1 LGDVASSL
9 AATRE
14 SFGSRGVVV
23 GADRDRLVSGLGA
36 LAVGEPA
43 PGLHQGR
50 ARETKTAFL
59 FSGQGAQRPGM
70 GSGLA
75 AAFPAFAEAFE
86 ATTAALEE
94 RLGLPLR
101 EVMAAPEGSEGAALL
116 DRTEVTQAAL
126 FAHEVSLF
134 RLLVSLGLRPD
145 LLIGHSIGGLVAAHV
160 AGVLSLEDAA
170 TLVAA
175 RGRLMGALPEGGAM
189 LALEAREEEV
199 GDLPAGVSLAAVN
212 SPTSL
217 VLSGEGSEI
226 GRLEEGWRGK
236 GRRVSRLRVSHAFH
250 SPLMEPMLEGLGE
263 VAAGLDLRP
272 PQIPVVSDLTGA
284 LVGEEI
290 ADPGYWV
297 RHVRE
302 PVRLA
307 DGLATLAEAGVGR
320 FLELGPDPVL
330 AAPVAGSLEGGAPG
344 EEPLV
349 ACAQR
354 AGQDQAGS
362 LLAFLARA
370 HGDGAAVDWG
380 ALHPGARAVDLPTY
394 AFQRRRYW

>member
-94 RLGLPLR
+94 RLEAPLGAI
-101 EVMAAPEGSEGAALL
+101 MAAPAGSDRAALL

-145 LLIGHSIGGLVAAHV
+145 LLIGHSIGELAAAHV
-160 AGVLSLEDAA
+160 AGVLSLGDAA

-175 RGRLMGALPEGGAM
+175 RGRLMGGLPAGGAM
-189 LALEAREEEV
+189 LAVAAREAEID
-199 GDLPAGVSLAAVN
+199 DLPDGVSLAAVN

-217 VLSGEGSEI
+217 VLSGEGAEI
-226 GRLEEGWRGK
+226 DRLEEMWRER
-236 GRRVSRLRVSHAFH
+236 GRPVSRLRVSHAFH
-250 SPLMEPMLEGLGE
+250 SPLMDPMLAQFRQ

-272 PQIPVVSDLTGA
+272 PTVPIVSNVTGFQ
-284 LVGEEI
+284 VGEEM
-290 ADPGYWV
+290 ADPEYWV
-297 RHVRE
+297 RHVRQ

-307 DGLATLAEAGVGR
+307 DGVATLAEA
-320 FLELGPDPVL
+320 
-330 AAPVAGSLEGGAPG
+330 
-344 EEPLV
+344 
-349 ACAQR
+349 
-354 AGQDQAGS
+354 
-362 LLAFLARA
+362 
-370 HGDGAAVDWG
+370 
-380 ALHPGARAVDLPTY
+380 
-394 AFQRRRYW
+394 